1 MIKQNAQ
8 LLENIFTE
16 LISVYENLKAEVVI
30 AEIQEKSK
38 LSSEDFVIANK
49 STFSRPY
56 RRDIISV
63 DNLLN
68 EDKITFNLSRNGIY
82 DTLPEGL
89 FHVPKGNQDANAYI
103 SRRKIVKQE
112 EQDAR
117 AFFAP
122 FENEFFY
129 QKLNVENRERELLD
143 NFYNLNDDFLID
155 FWQIDREIP
164 KDYILKLI
172 KLLPFSHEISGNF
185 ELTRLCLQEI
195 LSEEVL
201 FKRKYENELNKED
214 KNKKVKRRNGFQL
227 GVDSVLET
235 KKSMVLSPKLEVTI
249 GPISEKKINNYL
261 KKDGVLKFINTFY
274 DYFVPM
280 EIEVSTKFVVSNDN
294 GFVLDDSNGVIMGIS
309 TEI

>member
-1 MIKQNAQ
+1 MRPDSEV
-8 LLENIFTE
+8 LENIFSE
-16 LISVYENLKAEVVI
+16 LISVYENLKAEVLI
-30 AEIQEKSK
+30 AEIQEKSE
-38 LSSEDFVIANK
+38 LTSDDFVIANK

-63 DNLLN
+63 DNLIN
-68 EDKITFNLSRNGIY
+68 ENKITLNLSRNGIY

-89 FHVPKGNQDANAYI
+89 FHVPKGNQDANTYI

-129 QKLNVENRERELLD
+129 QRLKVENRERELL
-143 NFYNLNDDFLID
+143 NGFYNLNDEFLMN
-155 FWQIDREIP
+155 FWKIDRQFP
-164 KDYILKLI
+164 KEYINKLI
-172 KLLPFSHEISGNF
+172 KLIPFSHKISGDF
-185 ELTRLCLQEI
+185 ELTRLCLEEI
-195 LSEEVL
+195 LGDKVA
-201 FKRKYENELNKED
+201 FKRIYESETIVNS
-214 KNKKVKRRNGFQL
+214 KNKKFNLRKGFQL
-227 GVDSVLET
+227 GVDSVLASENNE
-235 KKSMVLSPKLEVTI
+235 VLSPILEVSI
-249 GPISEKKINNYL
+249 GPVSEKKINNYL

-280 EIEVSTKFVVSNDN
+280 EIVARTKFIVNNDD
-294 GFVLDDSNGVIMGIS
+294 GFLLNDLDGVIMGIS

>member
-1 MIKQNAQ
+1 MKPNAQ
-8 LLENIFTE
+8 LLESIFTE

-89 FHVPKGNQDANAYI
+89 FHGPKGNQDAGAYI
-103 SRRKIVKQE
+103 SSRKVLKQE

-129 QKLNVENRERELLD
+129 QKLNVENRERETLD
-143 NFYNLNDDFLID
+143 NFYNLNDDFLVD

-164 KDYILKLI
+164 EDYILKLI

-201 FKRKYENELNKED
+201 FKRKYENELNNED

-227 GVDSVLET
+227 GVNSVLET
-235 KKSMVLSPKLEVTI
+235 KKSMVKSPMLEVII

-280 EIEVSTKFVVSNDN
+280 EIEVSTEFVVNN
-294 GFVLDDSNGVIMGIS
+294 EKGFVMDDSNGVIMGIS